1 LVARMSSSSFT
12 LDCLSVSILCVLNQ
26 KDHQE
31 RDDRGAGVDD
41 QLPGVTEAK
50 YWPGDYPRCND
61 ANGKDE
67 HSWPTAE
74 VRRRLRKSGV
84 PSGVTHT
91 GALFGHLND

>member
-1 LVARMSSSSFT
+1 
-12 LDCLSVSILCVLNQ
+12 
-26 KDHQE
+26 
-31 RDDRGAGVDD
+31 
-41 QLPGVTEAK
+41 LPGVTEAK

-84 PSGVTHT
+84 TKRCYAYWSSLWAPKR
-91 GALFGHLND
+91 LIK